1 MAQASSYIDSSQRIE
16 GLISASEDLVL
27 AGHLVGELK
36 SSHGLIVDP
45 SGIAEAD
52 ISARRVEVHGVVVGN
67 VVASEDV
74 IVTRTGQVQ
83 GSIKARRVQVQLG
96 GRIDAEVTSGEGAQP
111 ARAARRAP
119 VRRTPT
125 RPATPRRDSTAP
137 APNPGTVERTPPVA
151 EEPERPPAK
160 KTSRGRAKRKSAT
173 KTGRAARAPSDEIV
187 EIPEQETVEDTA

>member
-36 SSHGLIVDP
+36 SSHDLIVDP

-67 VVASEDV
+67 VVASDDV

-83 GSIKARRVQVQLG
+83 GSIKARRVQVQPG

-119 VRRTPT
+119 VRRAPT
-125 RPATPRRDSTAP
+125 RPPTPRRDSVARE
-137 APNPGTVERTPPVA
+137 PNPSAVERTPPVA
-151 EEPERPPAK
+151 EEPERAPAK
-160 KTSRGRAKRKSAT
+160 KTSRGRAKRKTAT
-173 KTGRAARAPSDEIV
+173 KTGRAARALSDEIV